1 MHRRL
6 RIASALAVL
15 AFVAAGCGSASTNS
29 AAKVSDSSIPAGAAK
44 VSAKVEV
51 FATADSTFDGQWDA
65 FTKLVDRFPIRG
77 EAIDSIQQSL
87 SEDGIDFDKDIK
99 ATLGPETDVAA
110 WNVGAANSYV
120 VGLTQ
125 PKDKAGFEAA
135 LKKGSDPSVYTED
148 GDWVLFSDTQAA
160 LDAFTALGG
169 PTLDGDASFKDAFG
183 RLSGSA
189 LGRIY
194 VDGTQLTAAA
204 QQKLQAKSG
213 ALGSLASGSDSKQ
226 KLVWGAA
233 SVKALADGFELD
245 GVAKTEGL
253 DVKNFDA
260 SFFDQVPSGAFFAAA
275 FDGSATLTTELKSL
289 ERNPKLAPALGQ
301 AQGLLG
307 ISVDDIAQL
316 VDGHG
321 VLYARA
327 GTPIPE
333 VTLIVDGSDPKKS
346 VATLDT
352 LVAHLQALLQ
362 LRPQSVTVAG
372 VTVKQVSVQGFTLLY
387 GVVDGKLVVTTG
399 QGGIVAAKGGAAK
412 LSDDPTFKA
421 AADAVGISTDET
433 AGLVYVDIQNAVT
446 SLSALAG
453 AGGAQIP
460 PDLQANI
467 ANARGFLLSAHDD
480 GDGVV
485 RVTAFLGVEPGPPV
499 PAAHTTKT
507 T

>member
-6 RIASALAVL
+6 RSVVVLAALAL
-15 AFVAAGCGSASTNS
+15 VAGGCGSASTNS
-29 AAKVSDSSIPAGAAK
+29 ASKVSDSSIPAGASK
-44 VSAKVEV
+44 VSAKVEL
-51 FATADSTFDGQWDA
+51 FATADSSFGGQWNA
-65 FTKLVDRFPIRG
+65 FTKLVDRFPARG
-77 EAIDSIQQSL
+77 EAIDAIEKSL
-87 SEDGIDFDKDIK
+87 SQDGIDFDKDIK
-99 ATLGPETDVAA
+99 ATIGPETDVAA
-110 WNVGAANSYV
+110 WNLGAANTHV
-120 VGLTQ
+120 VALTQ

-135 LKKGSDPSVYTED
+135 LKKGSDPRVYVED

-160 LDAFTALGG
+160 LDAFKALGG

-194 VDGTQLTAAA
+194 VDATYLTALA
-204 QQKLQAKSG
+204 QAKLKSTTP
-213 ALGSLASGSDSKQ
+213 LGSLASGSGSKQ
-226 KLVWGAA
+226 KLLWAAGA
-233 SVKALADGFELD
+233 VQALADGLQID

-260 SFFDQVPSGAFFAAA
+260 SFFDEVPAGAFFAAA
-275 FDGSATLTTELKSL
+275 FDGSATLATALKSL
-289 ERNPKLAPALGQ
+289 EHNAQLAPTLGQ
-301 AQGLLG
+301 LQVATGVS
-307 ISVDDIAQL
+307 IDDVAQL
-316 VDGHG
+316 FDGHG

-333 VTLIVDGSDPKKS
+333 VTLIVDGSDAKKS

-352 LVAHLQALLQ
+352 LVAHLSPLLH
-362 LRPQSVTVAG
+362 LTPQSVTVAG
-372 VTVKQVSVQGFTLLY
+372 VAVKQISVQGFTLLY

-399 QGGIVAAKGGAAK
+399 QGGIVAAQGGGSK
-412 LSDDPTFKA
+412 LVDDATFKA

-446 SLSALAG
+446 TLSGLAGLAG
-453 AGGAQIP
+453 ASIP
-460 PDLQANI
+460 PAVQANI
-467 ANARGFLLSAHDD
+467 ANLRGFLLSTHDD

-499 PAAHTTKT
+499 PATHTTAT